1 MKNEI
6 DMWYFRGNCFKNNS
20 QQLSLQILVSVRNGC
35 HSTHHKQTDDVA
47 FDRYPRRQLSRPIFL
62 LFLSGVNI
70 HRLPV
75 LDLFSKQGRFMK
87 QALFYLNL
95 FMFKLNILNLTYTQ
109 SQVKAGGTSPLLIAS
124 SLAFLKAASVATQ
137 LSPIGLVALL
147 PSGTETV
154 LTAHSS
160 RHFSKRW

>member
-1 MKNEI
+1 M
-6 DMWYFRGNCFKNNS
+6 
-20 QQLSLQILVSVRNGC
+20 
-35 HSTHHKQTDDVA
+35 
-47 FDRYPRRQLSRPIFL
+47 
-62 LFLSGVNI
+62 
-70 HRLPV
+70 LP
-75 LDLFSKQGRFMK
+75 
-87 QALFYLNL
+87 FYLDL

-124 SLAFLKAASVATQ
+124 SLALLKAASVATQ